1 MLNVTKQE
9 TTQVKN
15 NGSVAIVQSARES
28 ALSVFQ
34 CPKSEAPTLPS
45 EQVVQSSKRQ
55 TNPRFKAPNKSKVQS
70 AKRQVQN
77 RQSQIRSPKK
87 QQVSQG

>member
-1 MLNVTKQE
+1 M
-9 TTQVKN
+9 KN
-15 NGSVAIVQSARES
+15 NVSVAIVQSARES

-55 TNPRFKAPNKSKVQS
+55 TTSPKSPKSKPS
-70 AKRQVQN
+70 PKRQVQRN
-77 RQSQIRSPKK
+77 NKCRKAETRFKK
-87 QQVSQG
+87 

>member
-1 MLNVTKQE
+1 M
-9 TTQVKN
+9 KN
-15 NGSVAIVQSARES
+15 NVSVAIVQSARES

-55 TNPRFKAPNKSKVQS
+55 TNPKFKAPNDKSKI
-70 AKRQVQN
+70 A
-77 RQSQIRSPKK
+77 SPKFEVQK
-87 QQVSQG
+87 TTSVARLKLGLKNKNEQL